1 MDSFSIKDLAK
12 IIERDSKDATYK
24 FALLRGT
31 IDIIQENDNYKE
43 VVGQTVTFPMGL
55 LILKWIEY
63 YYPILSHDSFIPQ
76 KHGDSRKRTIA
87 FRPEFEKVI
96 ELYPTTRFAD
106 QLFYDLKKGILDPF
120 KIETVHSLVKKIKHT
135 IINQPMHYIGSAI
148 GQGGEI
154 YTYNRDSSRNL
165 RIGHLTLEWIINHSG
180 TFSMPIGLYD
190 VLQTVGRFV
199 TGSHSIIFRWAEFTS
214 RLSTETAISTS
225 DMISLLKNDF
235 NERDILR
242 AKNYYA
248 DMLKSEQLECVWT
261 GRTIKKDL
269 HIDHM
274 VPFVAYRNND
284 LWNLLPTLGSVN
296 TKKSDKVPSGELLS
310 AGAIRERIIGYWDI
324 LYREFTGQF
333 KAEIQVSLL
342 GRKPFSDRSW
352 KNDSYENL
360 THLCNHLIEDRGFE
374 PYKNI

>member
-1 MDSFSIKDLAK
+1 LPVSKILHEESLNFRPGFRKFMTCTLIKMNSFSIKDLAK

-31 IDIIQENDNYKE
+31 IDIIQENDNYRE
-43 VVGQTVTFPMGL
+43 VTGQVVTFPMGL

-96 ELYPTTRFAD
+96 GLYPSTKYAD
-106 QLFYDLKKGILDPF
+106 QLFFDLKKGILDPV
-120 KIETVHSLVKKIKHT
+120 KIEPVLSLVEKTKYT
-135 IINQPMHYIGSAI
+135 IINQPMHYIGSTI
-148 GQGGEI
+148 GQGGGI
-154 YTYNRDSSRNL
+154 YTYNKDSSRNP

-180 TFSMPIGLYD
+180 TFTIPIDLYH
-190 VLQTVGRFV
+190 VMQTVGRFV

-214 RLSTETAISTS
+214 HLSKETAISTS
-225 DMISLLKNDF
+225 DMISLLKSDF
-235 NERDILR
+235 NER
-242 AKNYYA
+242 
-248 DMLKSEQLECVWT
+248 
-261 GRTIKKDL
+261 
-269 HIDHM
+269 
-274 VPFVAYRNND
+274 
-284 LWNLLPTLGSVN
+284 
-296 TKKSDKVPSGELLS
+296 
-310 AGAIRERIIGYWDI
+310 DI

-333 KAEIQVSLL
+333 RTEMQVSWL

-360 THLCNHLIEDRGFE
+360 KHLCNHLIEDRGFE